1 MSFKF
6 TSLSVCS
13 SKGGLTVSNE
23 AHPTYCPTLCIAK
36 LYKDD
41 TIILEIHVPP
51 NESCMYP
58 LSLNI

>member
-36 LYKDD
+36 LYKED

-51 NESCMYP
+51 
-58 LSLNI
+58 